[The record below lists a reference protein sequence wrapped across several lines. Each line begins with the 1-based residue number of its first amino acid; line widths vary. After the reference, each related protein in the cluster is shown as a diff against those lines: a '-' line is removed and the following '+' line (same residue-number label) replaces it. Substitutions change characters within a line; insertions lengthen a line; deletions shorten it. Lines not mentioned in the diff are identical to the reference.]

1 MDGITVSGNGSAV
14 ATPDT
19 AVVELGVSVLGDS
32 VAAAV
37 SQAAEA
43 AGFLIGALKANDV
56 GEASMATS
64 HYSLNPEYDHRSDA
78 PKFLGYRVNNTLTA
92 EISDVEEV
100 GAIIDEAA
108 RAAGDSVRV
117 NRLDFTIKD
126 NRDLQNTA
134 REAAW
139 NDALSKA
146 TQLARLAGRTLGPAT
161 SITDSVGQPPIPR
174 PFERMAVA
182 DSATPIQAGTASVS
196 VTLEVEFSFAG

>member
-1 MDGITVSGNGSAV
+1 MEGITVSGTGSA
-14 ATPDT
+14 AASPDT
-19 AVVELGVSVLGDS
+19 AVVELGVSVLGET

-43 AGFLIGALKANDV
+43 AGSLIEALKANDV
-56 GEASMATS
+56 GEASMTTS
-64 HYSLNPEYDHRSDA
+64 QYSLNPEYDHRSET

-92 EISDVEEV
+92 EVSDVAKV
-100 GAIIDEAA
+100 GAIIDGAA
-108 RAAGDSVRV
+108 QMAGDAVRV

-126 NRDLQNTA
+126 DRGLLETA

-146 TQLARLAGRTLGPAT
+146 TQLAELAGRTLGPAT

-182 DSATPIQAGTASVS
+182 DSATPIQTGTASVS
-196 VTLEVEFSFAG
+196 VTLQVEFSFAD